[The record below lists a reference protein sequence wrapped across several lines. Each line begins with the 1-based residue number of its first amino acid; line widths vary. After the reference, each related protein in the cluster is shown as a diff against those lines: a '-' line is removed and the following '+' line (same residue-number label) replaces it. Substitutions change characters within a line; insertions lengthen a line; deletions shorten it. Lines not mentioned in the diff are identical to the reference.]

1 VGSTIVKLKT
11 FWLWLISKLFPRYTL
26 RVSYNNTWGD
36 QDDQEFIVKKFHKTQ
51 DKYLKFI
58 THEGDLVEIRGADGL
73 NYRIEQL

>member
-36 QDDQEFIVKKFHKTQ
+36 QDDQEFIVKKFHKRQ